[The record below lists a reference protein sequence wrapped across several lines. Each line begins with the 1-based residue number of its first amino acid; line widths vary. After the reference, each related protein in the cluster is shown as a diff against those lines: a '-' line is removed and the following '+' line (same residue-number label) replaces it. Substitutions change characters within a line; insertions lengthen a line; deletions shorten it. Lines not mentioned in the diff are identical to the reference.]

1 MTTDAPDLFVKGQRI
16 DRYEIREHIGQGG
29 MGAVYRAV
37 DTKLGRIVALK
48 TVVGHKRGDKLTEEI
63 RERFMREAL
72 AASRVDHRNVV
83 QVLDFGFADDGTPY
97 MVMEYLRG
105 RSLSAILKS
114 ANAPLAIDYV
124 ADVLLSVCA
133 ALRACHHVGIIH
145 RDLKPANI
153 YLCDTDTGWEVKVL
167 DFGISKAPAADELT
181 QDGQIIGTPQY
192 LSPEQIE
199 GAVGTESDQY
209 ALGVLLYVCLTQRL
223 PYANFQGVRLL
234 RAISEGTF
242 DPPRTARADVPE
254 ALEAIVLRAMH
265 VAPKQRF
272 DSIHALGQ
280 RLWEFASPSGQ
291 AQWKTFY
298 FHTPAAT
305 QPLKPATMTNAP
317 RPRELA
323 RDKAAPSSVVAARAP
338 APAPAAARVAPAQP
352 VSGSAG
358 ALRADSTASLDA
370 VSALAKTEPQ
380 PSTIGPSNFADTKT
394 AAASGVAEPTS
405 VSHSDIAGESALSD
419 ARDTGSRQRARRV
432 ARWRVAIAV
441 AGVAGLGVVIQRA
454 WHANPPAPPMR
465 AGVVAGPATPALPA
479 PKAAAAVPGSVAPP
493 APPIPRHPASG
504 VSASPTSPAPATP
517 AQAGA
522 VEEGSQPAQPPE
534 KKKRATR
541 RHRLPKLDQHGIG
554 IPSE

>member
-1 MTTDAPDLFVKGQRI
+1 MTTDAQDLFVKGQRI

-29 MGAVYRAV
+29 MGTVYRAV

-48 TVVGHKRGDKLTEEI
+48 TVVAHKRGDKLTEEI

-114 ANAPLAIDYV
+114 ATGPLAIDYV

-199 GAVGTESDQY
+199 GTVGTESDQY

-223 PYANFQGVRLL
+223 PYANFHGVRLL

-242 DPPRTARADVPE
+242 DPPRTLRSGLPE

-265 VAPKQRF
+265 VEPKQRF

-305 QPLKPATMTNAP
+305 QPLKAAMTANAP
-317 RPRELA
+317 QLRELA
-323 RDKAAPSSVVAARAP
+323 REK
-338 APAPAAARVAPAQP
+338 
-352 VSGSAG
+352 
-358 ALRADSTASLDA
+358 
-370 VSALAKTEPQ
+370 
-380 PSTIGPSNFADTKT
+380 
-394 AAASGVAEPTS
+394 AAASPGAASSARGAEHPAR
-405 VSHSDIAGESALSD
+405 AGQE
-419 ARDTGSRQRARRV
+419 RQRQRRKTASRFNSVARRGV
-432 ARWRVAIAV
+432 RARQDR
-441 AGVAGLGVVIQRA
+441 
-454 WHANPPAPPMR
+454 
-465 AGVVAGPATPALPA
+465 T
-479 PKAAAAVPGSVAPP
+479 
-493 APPIPRHPASG
+493 
-504 VSASPTSPAPATP
+504 ASP
-517 AQAGA
+517 
-522 VEEGSQPAQPPE
+522 
-534 KKKRATR
+534 R
-541 RHRLPKLDQHGIG
+541 R
-554 IPSE
+554 

>member
-1 MTTDAPDLFVKGQRI
+1 MTTDAEDLFVKGQRI

-29 MGAVYRAV
+29 MGTVYRAV

-48 TVVGHKRGDKLTEEI
+48 TVVAHKRGDKLTEEI

-83 QVLDFGFADDGTPY
+83 QVLDFGFADHGTPY

-114 ANAPLAIDYV
+114 ASAPLAIDYV

-167 DFGISKAPAADELT
+167 DFGISKAPTADELT

-199 GAVGTESDQY
+199 GTVGNESDQY

-223 PYANFQGVRLL
+223 PYANFHGVRLL
-234 RAISEGTF
+234 RAISEGKF
-242 DPPRTARADVPE
+242 DPPAVSG

-265 VAPKQRF
+265 VEPRQRF

-280 RLWEFASPSGQ
+280 RLWDFASPSGQ
-291 AQWKTFY
+291 TQWKTFY
-298 FHTPAAT
+298 FHTPAAA
-305 QPLKPATMTNAP
+305 QPPKPETMTNAP
-317 RPRELA
+317 QLRELG
-323 RDKAAPSSVVAARAP
+323 RDKAAPSFGAAAP
-338 APAPAAARVAPAQP
+338 SPAAPRVSPARDA
-352 VSGSAG
+352 SAS
-358 ALRADSTASLDA
+358 ASASAEKPRADSTASLDA
-370 VSALAKTEPQ
+370 VSALARTEPQ
-380 PSTIGPSNFADTKT
+380 PSTIGPSNFAVTKT
-394 AAASGVAEPTS
+394 AAASGMGEPTS
-405 VSHSDIAGESALSD
+405 LSHSDIAGESALSD
-419 ARDTGSRQRARRV
+419 ARDTGSRQRARRL

-441 AGVAGLGVVIQRA
+441 AGVAGIGVVIQRA
-454 WHANPPAPPMR
+454 WQTNPPSAPVR
-465 AGVVAGPATPALPA
+465 SGLVAGPATPAPA
-479 PKAAAAVPGSVAPP
+479 PITAAAPVPAAPAPP
-493 APPIPRHPASG
+493 ARPVLPHPPSG
-504 VSASPTSPAPATP
+504 TSASVPTGAAPAKP
-517 AQAGA
+517 AQAEA
-522 VEEGSQPAQPPE
+522 ADERAQPPQPTE

-541 RHRLPKLDQHGIG
+541 RHKAPKLDQHGIG
-554 IPSE
+554 IPTE

>member
-1 MTTDAPDLFVKGQRI
+1 MTTDAQDLFVKGQRI

-29 MGAVYRAV
+29 MGTVYRAV

-48 TVVGHKRGDKLTEEI
+48 TVVANKRGDKLTEEI

-97 MVMEYLRG
+97 MVMEHLRG

-114 ANAPLAIDYV
+114 ASEPLAIDYV

-199 GAVGTESDQY
+199 GTVGNESDQY

-223 PYANFQGVRLL
+223 PYANFHGVRLL
-234 RAISEGTF
+234 RAISEGQF
-242 DPPRTARADVPE
+242 DPPRTLRADLPE
-254 ALEAIVLRAMH
+254 ALETIVLRAMH

-298 FHTPAAT
+298 FHVPAAT
-305 QPLKPATMTNAP
+305 QPLKPTTMANEP
-317 RPRELA
+317 QLRELA
-323 RDKAAPSSVVAARAP
+323 REKAAASSEAAAPGASFAP
-338 APAPAAARVAPAQP
+338 ARPARGTGEKPRT
-352 VSGSAG
+352 
-358 ALRADSTASLDA
+358 DSTASLEPA
-370 VSALAKTEPQ
+370 AALAKTEPQ
-380 PSTIGPSNFADTKT
+380 PSTVGPSNFAVTKT
-394 AAASGVAEPTS
+394 AAAAGVGVGEPTS
-405 VSHSDIAGESALSD
+405 LSHSDIAGESALSD

-441 AGVAGLGVVIQRA
+441 AGIAGLGVAIQRV
-454 WHANPPAPPMR
+454 WRANPPAVPMR
-465 AGVVAGPATPALPA
+465 AGLVGTPATQA
-479 PKAAAAVPGSVAPP
+479 PPAAAAAPVPVSAAPSAPP
-493 APPIPRHPASG
+493 VPARAAS
-504 VSASPTSPAPATP
+504 SASASAPTSPSPTKTT
-517 AQAGA
+517 QAGA
-522 VEEGSQPAQPPE
+522 AEERPQPPQPTE
-534 KKKRATR
+534 KKNRTTR
-541 RHRLPKLDQHGIG
+541 RHKAPKLDQHGIG
-554 IPSE
+554 IPTE

>member
-1 MTTDAPDLFVKGQRI
+1 
-16 DRYEIREHIGQGG
+16 
-29 MGAVYRAV
+29 MGTVYRAV

-48 TVVGHKRGDKLTEEI
+48 TVVAHKRGDKLTEEI

-114 ANAPLAIDYV
+114 ASAPLAIDHV

-153 YLCDTDTGWEVKVL
+153 YLCDTDTGWEIKVL

-199 GAVGTESDQY
+199 GTVGIESDQY

-223 PYANFQGVRLL
+223 PFANFQGVRLL
-234 RAISEGTF
+234 RAISEGKF
-242 DPPRTARADVPE
+242 DPPRTLRADLPQ

-265 VAPKQRF
+265 VEPKQRF

-305 QPLKPATMTNAP
+305 QPLKPATAP
-317 RPRELA
+317 SETQRRELA
-323 RDKAAPSSVVAARAP
+323 REKAAPAPGATAP
-338 APAPAAARVAPAQP
+338 APTAAASFAPARDA
-352 VSGSAG
+352 SGSAS
-358 ALRADSTASLDA
+358 AEKPRADSTASLDA
-370 VSALAKTEPQ
+370 VAALAKTEPQ
-380 PSTIGPSNFADTKT
+380 PSTIGPSNFAATKT
-394 AAASGVAEPTS
+394 AAASGRGEPTS
-405 VSHSDIAGESALSD
+405 LSHSDIAGESALSD

-432 ARWRVAIAV
+432 ARWRVAIAI
-441 AGVAGLGVVIQRA
+441 AGVAGIAVVIQRA
-454 WHANPPAPPMR
+454 WRTNGPAAPVR
-465 AGVVAGPATPALPA
+465 AGVVATPAPAPAPSFLPA
-479 PKAAAAVPGSVAPP
+479 AQPP
-493 APPIPRHPASG
+493 APPVAAA
-504 VSASPTSPAPATP
+504 VAAPAALPPPTP
-517 AQAGA
+517 VPTVVALPEA
-522 VEEGSQPAQPPE
+522 PPTTP
-534 KKKRATR
+534 KKKKHATG
-541 RHRLPKLDQHGIG
+541 RHRLPKIDQHGIG

>member
-1 MTTDAPDLFVKGQRI
+1 MTTDAQDLFVKGQRI

-29 MGAVYRAV
+29 MGTVYRAV

-48 TVVGHKRGDKLTEEI
+48 TVVANKRGDKLTEEI

-105 RSLSAILKS
+105 RSLSAILKG
-114 ANAPLAIDYV
+114 ATAPLSIDYV

-199 GAVGTESDQY
+199 GTVGNESDQY

-223 PYANFQGVRLL
+223 PFANFHGVRLL
-234 RAISEGTF
+234 RAISEGKF
-242 DPPRTARADVPE
+242 DPPRTLRADLPE

-317 RPRELA
+317 QPRELA
-323 RDKAAPSSVVAARAP
+323 REKAAPSSRAP
-338 APAPAAARVAPAQP
+338 ADT
-352 VSGSAG
+352 SAS
-358 ALRADSTASLDA
+358 ADKPRADSTASLEP

-380 PSTIGPSNFADTKT
+380 PSTIGPSNFAVTKT
-394 AAASGVAEPTS
+394 AAASGMGEPTS
-405 VSHSDIAGESALSD
+405 LSHSDIAGESALSD
-419 ARDTGSRQRARRV
+419 ARDTGSRRRARRV

-441 AGVAGLGVVIQRA
+441 AGIAGFGLAIQRA
-454 WHANPPAPPMR
+454 WRTNPPASPMR
-465 AGVVAGPATPALPA
+465 SGVVAGSATPAPPA
-479 PKAAAAVPGSVAPP
+479 STASAPVPASAAPP
-493 APPIPRHPASG
+493 VPPVPPRAASG
-504 VSASPTSPAPATP
+504 ASASAPTSPSPAKP
-517 AQAGA
+517 ARAEA
-522 VEEGSQPAQPPE
+522 VEQGTQPAQPTE
-534 KKKRATR
+534 KTKRATR
-541 RHRLPKLDQHGIG
+541 RHKLPKLDQHGIG